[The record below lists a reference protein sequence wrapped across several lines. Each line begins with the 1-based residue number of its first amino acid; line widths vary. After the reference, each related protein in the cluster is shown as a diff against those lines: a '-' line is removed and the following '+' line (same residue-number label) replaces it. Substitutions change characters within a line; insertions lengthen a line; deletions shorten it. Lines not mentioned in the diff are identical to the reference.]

1 MLLRFQRLTPACW
14 TEGLEAAI
22 ARSGARGVSM
32 PCLREQEFDASS
44 RRAKGCPHG
53 TIVVEVHMDGEL
65 RCRM

>member
-22 ARSGARGVSM
+22 ARPGAEG
-32 PCLREQEFDASS
+32 CLYRIYLSKSLTPLHAELKNTLMARS
-44 RRAKGCPHG
+44 
-53 TIVVEVHMDGEL
+53 IEVHMDGEL